1 MIEANNLPTDVNTNS
16 INASELNKDISEL
29 AQQLIDEKDVDAS
42 KNIVQLFNF
51 NLSKRNALRILKL
64 NGLYDSIT
72 DQMIERFQK
81 RSGEFSNSDLLSYLQ
96 TVENSIEKSQ
106 KSLSQVDEQPTIVQT
121 NNTQVNFNVLDGFN
135 DDSRDRIA
143 NAIKSILNSAATADT
158 VEAAYT
164 EIPTENGEQI
174 KDEQFTDDDKWNSL
188 WFYK

>member
-1 MIEANNLPTDVNTNS
+1 MIEANNLPTEVNANS
-16 INASELNKDISEL
+16 INTSELNKDISEL

-143 NAIKSILNSAATADT
+143 NAIKSILNSAATTDT
-158 VEAAYT
+158 VEAAYN
-164 EIPTENGEQI
+164 EISTENGEQI
-174 KDEQFTDDDKWNSL
+174 KDEQFTDDEK
-188 WFYK
+188 

>member
-1 MIEANNLPTDVNTNS
+1 MIESNNLPIEVNANS
-16 INASELNKDISEL
+16 INESELNKDISKL
-29 AQQLIDEKDVDAS
+29 AQQLIDEKDIDAS

-64 NGLYDSIT
+64 NGLYDNIT

-81 RSGEFSNSDLLSYLQ
+81 RSEEFSNSDLLSYLQ

-143 NAIKSILNSAATADT
+143 NAIKSK
-158 VEAAYT
+158 
-164 EIPTENGEQI
+164 
-174 KDEQFTDDDKWNSL
+174 KDVNAL
-188 WFYK
+188 

>member
-1 MIEANNLPTDVNTNS
+1 MIESNDLPIEVNANS
-16 INASELNKDISEL
+16 INESELNKDISKL
-29 AQQLIDEKDVDAS
+29 AQQLIDEKDIDAS

-64 NGLYDSIT
+64 NGLYDNIT

-164 EIPTENGEQI
+164 DIPTENGERI
-174 KDEQFTDDDKWNSL
+174 KDEQFTDDDK
-188 WFYK
+188 

>member
-1 MIEANNLPTDVNTNS
+1 
-16 INASELNKDISEL
+16 
-29 AQQLIDEKDVDAS
+29 
-42 KNIVQLFNF
+42 
-51 NLSKRNALRILKL
+51 
-64 NGLYDSIT
+64 
-72 DQMIERFQK
+72 MIERFQK

-143 NAIKSILNSAATADT
+143 NAIKSILNSAATTDT
-158 VEAAYT
+158 VEDAYT

-174 KDEQFTDDDKWNSL
+174 KDEQFTDDDK
-188 WFYK
+188 

>member
-1 MIEANNLPTDVNTNS
+1 MIETNNLPTEVNTNS
-16 INASELNKDISEL
+16 INAAELNKDISDL

-64 NGLYDSIT
+64 NGLYDNIT

-106 KSLSQVDEQPTIVQT
+106 KGLSQVDEQPAIVQT

-143 NAIKSILNSAATADT
+143 NAIKSILSSAATAET
-158 VEAAYT
+158 VETTYN
-164 EIPTENGEQI
+164 EIPTENGEHTE
-174 KDEQFTDDDKWNSL
+174 DE
-188 WFYK
+188 

>member
-1 MIEANNLPTDVNTNS
+1 MIESNDLPIEVNANS
-16 INASELNKDISEL
+16 INESELNKDISKL
-29 AQQLIDEKDVDAS
+29 AQQLIDEKDIDAS

-64 NGLYDSIT
+64 NGLYDNIT

-143 NAIKSILNSAATADT
+143 NAIKSILNSAAT

-174 KDEQFTDDDKWNSL
+174 KDEQFTDDDK
-188 WFYK
+188 

>member
-1 MIEANNLPTDVNTNS
+1 MIESNNLPTEVNANS
-16 INASELNKDISEL
+16 INESELNKDISKL
-29 AQQLIDEKDVDAS
+29 AQQLIDEKDIDTS

-64 NGLYDSIT
+64 NGLYDNIT

-143 NAIKSILNSAATADT
+143 NAIKSILNSAATTDT
-158 VEAAYT
+158 VEATYN

-174 KDEQFTDDDKWNSL
+174 KDEQFTDDDK
-188 WFYK
+188 

>member
-1 MIEANNLPTDVNTNS
+1 MIESNDLPIEVNANS
-16 INASELNKDISEL
+16 INESELNKDISKL

-174 KDEQFTDDDKWNSL
+174 KDERFTDDDK
-188 WFYK
+188 

>member
-1 MIEANNLPTDVNTNS
+1 MIESNNLPIEVNANS
-16 INASELNKDISEL
+16 INESELNKDISNL
-29 AQQLIDEKDVDAS
+29 AQQLIDEKDIDAS

-64 NGLYDSIT
+64 NGLYDNIT

-106 KSLSQVDEQPTIVQT
+106 KSLSQVDEQPTIMQT

-143 NAIKSILNSAATADT
+143 NAIKSILNSAATTDN
-158 VEAAYT
+158 VEATYT
-164 EIPTENGEQI
+164 EIPIENGEQI
-174 KDEQFTDDDKWNSL
+174 KDEQFTDDDK
-188 WFYK
+188 

>member
-1 MIEANNLPTDVNTNS
+1 MIESNNLPIEVNANS
-16 INASELNKDISEL
+16 INESELNKDISKL
-29 AQQLIDEKDVDAS
+29 AQQLIDEKDIDAS

-64 NGLYDSIT
+64 NGLYDNIT

-143 NAIKSILNSAATADT
+143 NAIKSILNSAATTDT

-174 KDEQFTDDDKWNSL
+174 KDEQFTDDDK
-188 WFYK
+188 

>member
-1 MIEANNLPTDVNTNS
+1 MIESNNLPTEVNANS
-16 INASELNKDISEL
+16 INESELNKDISKL
-29 AQQLIDEKDVDAS
+29 AQQLIDEKDIDAS

-64 NGLYDSIT
+64 NGLYDNIT

-143 NAIKSILNSAATADT
+143 NAIKSILNSAATTDT
-158 VEAAYT
+158 VEDAYT

-174 KDEQFTDDDKWNSL
+174 KDEQFTDDEKWNSL

>member
-1 MIEANNLPTDVNTNS
+1 MIEANNLPTEVNANS

-143 NAIKSILNSAATADT
+143 NAIKSILNSAATTDT
-158 VEAAYT
+158 VEAAYN
-164 EIPTENGEQI
+164 EISTENGEQI
-174 KDEQFTDDDKWNSL
+174 KDEQFTDDEK
-188 WFYK
+188 

>member
-1 MIEANNLPTDVNTNS
+1 MIESNDLPIEANANS
-16 INASELNKDISEL
+16 INESELNKDISKL

-174 KDEQFTDDDKWNSL
+174 KDERFTDDDK
-188 WFYK
+188 

>member
-1 MIEANNLPTDVNTNS
+1 MVEANNLPTEVNANS
-16 INASELNKDISEL
+16 INASELNKDISNL
-29 AQQLIDEKDVDAS
+29 AQQLIDEKDIDAS

-64 NGLYDSIT
+64 NGLYDNIT

-143 NAIKSILNSAATADT
+143 NAIKSILNSAATTDT
-158 VEAAYT
+158 VEATYT

-174 KDEQFTDDDKWNSL
+174 KDEQFTDDDK
-188 WFYK
+188 

>member
-1 MIEANNLPTDVNTNS
+1 MIESNNLPTEVNANS
-16 INASELNKDISEL
+16 INESELNKDISNL
-29 AQQLIDEKDVDAS
+29 AQQLIDEKDIDAS

-64 NGLYDSIT
+64 NGLYDNIT

-106 KSLSQVDEQPTIVQT
+106 KSLSQVDEQPTIMQT

-158 VEAAYT
+158 VEVVYI

-174 KDEQFTDDDKWNSL
+174 KDEQFTDDDK
-188 WFYK
+188 